1 MDVILISRDGKYRTV
16 ILEMKRYGLT
26 VEEAE
31 KGLIKYIE
39 REKLPWEVRV
49 IDKIQR
55 YGIEEVR
62 KAMGKE

>member
-1 MDVILISRDGKYRTV
+1 MDVILISRDGQFRTV

-31 KGLIKYIE
+31 RGLIKYIE
-39 REKLPWEVRV
+39 KEKLPWEVRV

-62 KAMGKE
+62 KAMAEK